1 MFRRKPLAIV
11 SVLTAISMPVLAILF
26 FHLIQRHHRREM
38 WEHMEEKAAVTVRIQ
53 AHELEWV
60 KPGKE
65 IKLKGHL
72 FDILSITELANGYV
86 EIKGLFDTQEQQLVK
101 LMKQQAGAPDQK
113 NTAHLIQLFKIS
125 CSNQLFDENNF
136 DQVSL
141 TKPSWWIPLAESL
154 AFFTGEVLAPPPQVA

>member
-26 FHLIQRHHRREM
+26 FHLIQRQHRREM
-38 WEHMEEKAAVTVRIQ
+38 WERMEEKAAVTVRIQ

-72 FDILSITELANGYV
+72 FDVLSITELANGYI
-86 EIKGLFDTQEQQLVK
+86 ELRGLFDTQEEQLVK
-101 LMKQQAGAPDQK
+101 LMKQRAGIPDQK
-113 NTAHLIQLFKIS
+113 NTNHLVQLFKIS
-125 CSNQLFDENNF
+125 CFKHSADEPYFRLANATRP
-136 DQVSL
+136 L
-141 TKPSWWIPLAESL
+141 WWIPHSVSL
-154 AFFTGEVLAPPPQVA
+154 AFFKAEVIAPPPQVV